1 MLFCMN
7 TFLTK
12 QLVTINVILYEYISD
27 KTTYVTINV
36 ILYEYIS
43 DKTTYV
49 TINVILYEYISD
61 KTTYVTKQL
70 NNQCYFV

>member
-12 QLVTINVILYEYISD
+12 QLVTINVILYD

-61 KTTYVTKQL
+61 KTTCD
-70 NNQCYFV
+70 NQCYFV

>member
-1 MLFCMN
+1 MLFF
-7 TFLTK
+7 T
-12 QLVTINVILYEYISD
+12 D

-49 TINVILYEYISD
+49 TINVILYEYIS
-61 KTTYVTKQL
+61 
-70 NNQCYFV
+70 QCYFV